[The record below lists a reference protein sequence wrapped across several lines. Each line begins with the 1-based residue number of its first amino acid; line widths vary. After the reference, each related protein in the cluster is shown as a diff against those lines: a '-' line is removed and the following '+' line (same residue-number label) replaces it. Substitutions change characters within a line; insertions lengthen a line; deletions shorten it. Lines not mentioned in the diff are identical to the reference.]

1 MDECLSETSANSLV
15 IMLPIGAEG
24 SAIKYA
30 VQAIDA
36 GLNVITSF
44 RSLSIEDNI
53 SLKNLKDYP
62 LISLGQETTTYD
74 FYNKIFLK
82 YGIELNPDTEVATTD
97 QIIPLVKS
105 DLGMAFVPEPM
116 ARESIEKNEIV
127 EISLKEKIPN
137 REVCI
142 VHDCQHPLNSAARKL
157 KNEICSC

>member
-1 MDECLSETSANSLV
+1 M
-15 IMLPIGAEG
+15 
-24 SAIKYA
+24 
-30 VQAIDA
+30 
-36 GLNVITSF
+36 
-44 RSLSIEDNI
+44 
-53 SLKNLKDYP
+53 
-62 LISLGQETTTYD
+62 GQETTTYD

-127 EISLKEKIPN
+127 EISLKEKNSN

-157 KNEICSC
+157 KMKYVPVRVSLLQNRLCHCLHRLSRRYGNCFRLDGCSVNLHLSIGEPCLQQ

>member
-1 MDECLSETSANSLV
+1 MKSGKIDFAVVSTPVKVKSPLEKTILCSFKEIL
-15 IMLPIGAEG
+15 IGGTDFEH
-24 SAIKYA
+24 IK
-30 VQAIDA
+30 D
-36 GLNVITSF
+36 
-44 RSLSIEDNI
+44 DNI

-82 YGIELNPDTEVATTD
+82 HGIELNPDTEVATTD

>member
-1 MDECLSETSANSLV
+1 M
-15 IMLPIGAEG
+15 
-24 SAIKYA
+24 K
-30 VQAIDA
+30 
-36 GLNVITSF
+36 
-44 RSLSIEDNI
+44 IEKA
-53 SLKNLKDYP
+53 LKKQN
-62 LISLGQETTTYD
+62 

-82 YGIELNPDTEVATTD
+82 HGIELNPDTEVATTD

-137 REVCI
+137 REICI